1 MPPPHPPRTS
11 PLSQFKHLSLNTFS
25 DPIRIYYNVAEK
37 LGKASIQP
45 RSSAPIGLFGQYDG
59 NIIGGSLL
67 GAGMA
72 LSGSCPGTLFAQ
84 MAAGVHT
91 GFYAL
96 NGAVIGGIIYTGFI
110 SRNLAD
116 RRQALKLKGEATSI
130 HTQLGIPRAAAIVL
144 FDAAFVA
151 IIAATTL
158 YTPRFPGT
166 DISGAVG
173 GLLIGLSQLFSLFT
187 RRSMVGISGSYEEIG
202 NLFWWR
208 VKGEQQTKPKSLQ
221 NVLFAVSA
229 GVGAFVLAKVAP
241 EFTARPAFE
250 ATPVLA
256 TLGGALMVIG
266 ARLAGGCTS
275 GHGISGISLLSTSS
289 VITIAST
296 FAAGSVV
303 ANLVY

>member
-1 MPPPHPPRTS
+1 
-11 PLSQFKHLSLNTFS
+11 
-25 DPIRIYYNVAEK
+25 
-37 LGKASIQP
+37 
-45 RSSAPIGLFGQYDG
+45 
-59 NIIGGSLL
+59 
-67 GAGMA
+67 MA

-96 NGAVIGGIIYTGFI
+96 NGAVIGGVIYTGFI
-110 SRNLAD
+110 SRNLVD

-144 FDAAFVA
+144 FEAAFVA
-151 IIAATTL
+151 VIAATTL

-166 DISGAVG
+166 KMPGAVG

-229 GVGAFVLAKVAP
+229 GVGAFALAKLFP

-250 ATPVLA
+250 ATPALA

-296 FAAGSVV
+296 FAAGSAI